1 MLQTMRKGAQG
12 VAAKIIIGLIVF
24 AFAAFGLESLLPG
37 GSGSSVAEVNGEEIS
52 PFALD
57 EAVTRQKRQLLSILG
72 DQIDPAMLDDARLRP
87 RALEALIQRAL
98 LLQRSQLLGL
108 VASAEQVGKSITSVE
123 AFQLNGEFSPDAY
136 KSVLANNGYS
146 PERFRRAQTED
157 IVLTQIQT
165 AVTETEF
172 VTATELEAMANIAAE
187 ERDVRY
193 LLVSQQALL
202 SEDDLSEEA
211 LRNFYFNNEGLFFRP
226 ERAIVDYILLERD
239 AFLGPVDETVV
250 EQQFATVE
258 QEYQT
263 TDQARVSH
271 ILLIQREE
279 ENAMAF
285 SARVA
290 LVDERIRAGEDFAE
304 LAVELSDD
312 LGSAAIGGGL
322 GFTDGSAFPEP
333 MELAI
338 ANLAAPGD
346 VSGAVETDAGTHFIR
361 LEERVVSA
369 PPDYDQIREELR
381 ESIQQSEAD
390 RQLLLAVESL
400 RDLVFTA
407 PDLATPAD
415 EIGAALLESNPF
427 SEAEGEGIFADARL
441 RALAFSDDVKTN
453 GNNSEVIELSSG
465 RFVALRL
472 KELKPAQ
479 VAPYTEV
486 SSEVER
492 RLRAELEANGV
503 DALRAEAESLL
514 AAGTNMEAVAQALE
528 LDWRVELAASK
539 LSSLLPRPILEAAFT
554 MPDGSPSDLA
564 VVRTEDGYAL
574 VQLARVT
581 AGTLD
586 NLTTAEAQ
594 NIRARRASDQQQLQF
609 DEFMLFQRDS
619 ADIVIR

>member
-12 VAAKIIIGLIVF
+12 AAAKIIIGLIVF

-37 GSGSSVAEVNGEEIS
+37 GAGTSVAEVNGEEIS

-57 EAVTRQKRQLLSILG
+57 EAVTRQKRQLLSVLG
-72 DQIDPAMLDDARLRP
+72 DQIDPAMLDDDRLRP
-87 RALEALIQRAL
+87 RALESLIQRAL
-98 LLQRSQLLGL
+98 LLQRTQSLGL
-108 VASAEQVGKSITSVE
+108 VASPEQVGKSITSVE

-136 KSVLANNGYS
+136 KSVLANNGYT

-193 LLVSQQALL
+193 LLVSEDKLL
-202 SEDDLSEEA
+202 SDEDLSQEA
-211 LRNFYFNNEGLFFRP
+211 LQKFYSTNEGLFFRP
-226 ERAIVDYILLERD
+226 EQAVVDYILLERA
-239 AFLGPVDETVV
+239 AFLGPVDEALV
-250 EQQFATVE
+250 EEQFAAV
-258 QEYQT
+258 QEEYRA

-271 ILLIQREE
+271 ILLIQSDEE
-279 ENAMAF
+279 DEMAF

-290 LVDERIRAGEDFAE
+290 SVGDRIRAGEDFAQ
-304 LAVELSDD
+304 LAMAVSDD
-312 LGSAAIGGGL
+312 LGSAAIGGEL

-333 MELAI
+333 MEEAI
-338 ANLAAPGD
+338 AGLAAPGD
-346 VSGAVETDAGTHFIR
+346 VSDAVETDAGTHFIR

-369 PPDYDQIREELR
+369 PPDYDRIRAELR

-390 RQLLLAVESL
+390 RELLLAVETL

-407 PDLATPAD
+407 PNLIQPA
-415 EIGAALLESNPF
+415 EELGVAPMVSSPF
-427 SEAEGEGIFADARL
+427 SEDAGEGIFSDGRL
-441 RALAFSDDVKTN
+441 RAAAFSDEVKTA

-479 VAPYTEV
+479 VAPYNEV
-486 SSEVER
+486 SSDVER
-492 RLRAELEANGV
+492 RLRAELETNKV
-503 DALRAEAESLL
+503 ESLQAEAEAQLQ
-514 AAGTNMEAVAQALE
+514 AGTTMEAVAQALE
-528 LDWRVELAASK
+528 LDWRVELGASRM
-539 LSSLLPRPILEAAFT
+539 SSLLPRPILDAAFA
-554 MPDGSPSDLA
+554 MPDGSPNALS

-581 AGTLD
+581 AGSID
-586 NLTTAEAQ
+586 GLTAAESER
-594 NIRARRASDQQQLQF
+594 IEARRASDQKQLEL

-619 ADIVIR
+619 ANIVVR